1 MNYDELITAYE
12 TDVRFPEVSGMEHLD
27 MLMTRS
33 EIASIEPHLSSTLR
47 QRVLQADRQ
56 LMSRARQFCEAIQ
69 AIADL
74 SSWRRSEFTPITHW
88 WWYLD
93 VLTHLP
99 VSFDAVTMR
108 TAFQFI
114 HDAEEDIYTLADD
127 QINSSLS

>member
-33 EIASIEPHLSSTLR
+33 EIASVEPHLSSALR
-47 QRVLQADRQ
+47 ERVLQADRQ
-56 LMSRARQFCEAIQ
+56 LVGRARQFYDAIQ

-74 SSWRRSEFTPITHW
+74 ASWRRSEFTPITHW

-93 VLTHLP
+93 VLAQLP
-99 VSFDAVTMR
+99 VSLDTATLR
-108 TAFQFI
+108 TGFQLI
-114 HDAEEDIYTLADD
+114 HDGDDAAPYIADD
-127 QINSSLS
+127 GKSLDV